1 MYDLSS
7 VTTNKN
13 VANHENKAYMLE
25 KTDEFIDW
33 VNSSSKLRDKK

>member
-7 VTTNKN
+7 VTTKKN

-25 KTDEFIDW
+25 KTDEFID
-33 VNSSSKLRDKK
+33 